1 MSTQTT
7 PVLPRTGTVA
17 GGASAVRRLRRAL
30 QQVDLDKNLILLI
43 LGILTFTPLVV
54 MVFMSGKDQAQWFH
68 ERFSLSLPWHWGNY
82 TLAWEQIAPYMKNS
96 FIVTIVSCAG
106 VLALSCI
113 GGFVFARYNFP
124 GKEILWYAILAL
136 LMVPGILTLIPTFI
150 LVKQLHLLN
159 TLWALILP
167 YISAGQVFGMFLLR
181 SFFASLPEEMFE
193 SARMDGA
200 GDMTMLWRLAVPL
213 SSSILGTLAILQVL
227 SSWNDLIWPSVTL
240 QEEGV
245 KTLVLGLWQFQTQ
258 YYTNWGPLMAG
269 YVLASIPLILMFA
282 FTSRLFVKG
291 LSSGAIKM

>member
-17 GGASAVRRLRRAL
+17 GGASAVRRVRRAL
-30 QQVDLDKNLILLI
+30 QQVDPDKNLILLI

-54 MVFMSGKDQAQWFH
+54 MVFMSGQDQSRWSH
-68 ERFSLSLPWHWGNY
+68 ERFLLSLPWHWENY
-82 TLAWEQIAPYMKNS
+82 TRAWAQIAPYMKNS
-96 FIVTIVSCAG
+96 LIVTIASTAG

-136 LMVPGILTLIPTFI
+136 LMIPSILTLIPTFI
-150 LVKQLHLLN
+150 LVKQLNLLN

-167 YISAGQVFGMFLLR
+167 YISGGQVFGMFLLR

-245 KTLVLGLWQFQTQ
+245 KTLVLGLWQFQGQ

>member
-17 GGASAVRRLRRAL
+17 GGASAVRRVRRAL
-30 QQVDLDKNLILLI
+30 QQVDPDKNLILLI

-54 MVFMSGKDQAQWFH
+54 MVFMSGKDQSQWFH
-68 ERFSLSLPWHWGNY
+68 QRFSLSLPWHWENY
-82 TLAWEQIAPYMKNS
+82 TLAWAQIAPYMKNS
-96 FIVTIVSCAG
+96 FIVTIVSTSG

-136 LMVPGILTLIPTFI
+136 LMIPSILTLIPTFI
-150 LVKQLHLLN
+150 LVKQLNLLN

-167 YISAGQVFGMFLLR
+167 YISGGQVFGMFLLR

-240 QEEGV
+240 QEESV
-245 KTLVLGLWQFQTQ
+245 KTLVLGLWQFQGQ

>member
-1 MSTQTT
+1 LAR
-7 PVLPRTGTVA
+7 P
-17 GGASAVRRLRRAL
+17 ASA
-30 QQVDLDKNLILLI
+30 
-43 LGILTFTPLVV
+43 
-54 MVFMSGKDQAQWFH
+54 
-68 ERFSLSLPWHWGNY
+68 
-82 TLAWEQIAPYMKNS
+82 
-96 FIVTIVSCAG
+96 
-106 VLALSCI
+106 
-113 GGFVFARYNFP
+113 P
-124 GKEILWYAILAL
+124 G
-136 LMVPGILTLIPTFI
+136 
-150 LVKQLHLLN
+150 LLN

-167 YISAGQVFGMFLLR
+167 YISGGQVFGMFLLR

-200 GDMTMLWRLAVPL
+200 GDLTMLWRLAVPL

-245 KTLVLGLWQFQTQ
+245 KTLVLGLWQFQGQ

-269 YVLASIPLILMFA
+269 YVIASIPLIIMFA

>member
-7 PVLPRTGTVA
+7 PVLPRTGTVV
-17 GGASAVRRLRRAL
+17 GGASTMRRARRAL
-30 QQVDLDKNLILLI
+30 QQVDPDKNLVLLI
-43 LGILTFTPLVV
+43 LGILTFAPLVV
-54 MVFMSGKDQAQWFH
+54 MVFMSGKDQSQWFH
-68 ERFSLSLPWHWGNY
+68 ERFGLSLPWHWENY
-82 TLAWEQIAPYMKNS
+82 TLAWAQIVPYMKNT
-96 FIVTIVSCAG
+96 FIVTIASTAG

-124 GKEILWYAILAL
+124 GKVILWYAILAL
-136 LMVPGILTLIPTFI
+136 LMVPGILTLIPSFI

-167 YISAGQVFGMFLLR
+167 YVSGGQVFGMFLLR

-240 QEEGV
+240 QAEGV
-245 KTLVLGLWQFQTQ
+245 KTLVLGLWQFQGQ

-269 YVLASIPLILMFA
+269 YVLASIPLIVMFA